1 MFPVYLRRLY
11 ILLWLGRM
19 FSLRL
24 LDSSG
29 WSYHLSSVYWFYVW
43 MSYLLSKVGHWN
55 FLLFLCCFLRE
66 LVAPFSSLFLCFIYL
81 SILMCVYIYIC
92 VCVYNYIFMVK
103 WSFHHYIMSSLSL
116 LTVFLLKVYIIWYNN
131 LWVFYPVPLAYISGF
146 VPAQYC
152 LDDWSL
158 VV

>member
-1 MFPVYLRRLY
+1 MSVRYFGL
-11 ILLWLGRM
+11 IIS
-19 FSLRL
+19 FEF
-24 LDSSG
+24 
-29 WSYHLSSVYWFYVW
+29 SVYWFYVW

-116 LTVFLLKVYIIWYNN
+116 LTVFYLQSILFDIII
-131 LWVFYPVPLAYISGF
+131 FGF
-146 VPAQYC
+146 SILFHWPIF
-152 LDDWSL
+152 L
-158 VV
+158 VLCQLNTVLMTEAW